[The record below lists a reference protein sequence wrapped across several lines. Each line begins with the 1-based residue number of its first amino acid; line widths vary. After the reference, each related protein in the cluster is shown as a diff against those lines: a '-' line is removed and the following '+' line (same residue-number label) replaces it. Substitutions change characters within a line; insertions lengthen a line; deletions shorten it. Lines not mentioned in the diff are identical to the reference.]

1 MKADKPK
8 ITNHKHQITNR
19 IKSKLFGIL
28 NFGICDLFGFC
39 DLLFEIYYCWNLKT
53 SFSDKMLSN
62 KAR

>member
-28 NFGICDLFGFC
+28 NFGICDL
-39 DLLFEIYYCWNLKT
+39 LFEIYYCWNLKT
-53 SFSDKMLSN
+53 SFFDKMLSN
-62 KAR
+62 KIR